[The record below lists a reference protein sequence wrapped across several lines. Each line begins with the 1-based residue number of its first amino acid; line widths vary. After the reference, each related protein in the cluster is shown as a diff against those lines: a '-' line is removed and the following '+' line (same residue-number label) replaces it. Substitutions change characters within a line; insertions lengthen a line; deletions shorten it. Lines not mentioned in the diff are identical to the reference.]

1 MDCYRRT
8 GTGNKEDIT
17 ENDRLQPGRPVS
29 QAAVA
34 EGNSDFKIFD
44 TKFIYRIKRT
54 YYEIQRLL

>member
-34 EGNSDFKIFD
+34 EGNPDFKIFD
-44 TKFIYRIKRT
+44 TKFI
-54 YYEIQRLL
+54 